1 MNVIFKNITTQIV
14 YQMNTVLFNISKL
27 PLVIE
32 DIIFDYFDYYKNIHN
47 IKMTFLCEEIDR
59 LRYGIMY
66 LK

>member
-1 MNVIFKNITTQIV
+1 
-14 YQMNTVLFNISKL
+14 MNTVLFNISKL